1 MIVRSSCALVAV
13 PLLALVLA
21 GCTGLTAGPE
31 VSTTTPVPVSSD
43 SAYVRAKRA
52 VQAEGFTLDVQDSLG
67 GRLAGLRYPSATAK
81 MGTAAVCRV
90 QLAIALHGGPE
101 RTDLGWTSRWIAPV
115 AMATTTNDVCE
126 KDRTETIAR
135 IEQVIVPPQQ

>member
-1 MIVRSSCALVAV
+1 MFHRSCCRLGAT
-13 PLLALVLA
+13 PFLALITIGCSGLA
-21 GCTGLTAGPE
+21 AGPE
-31 VSTTTPVPVSSD
+31 VSTTTPVPVSRD

-67 GRLAGLRYPSATAK
+67 GRLVGLRYPSLTART
-81 MGTAAVCRV
+81 GTAAACRV
-90 QLAIALHGGPE
+90 QLALALHGGPE

-115 AMATTTNDVCE
+115 AMAESKNEVCE
-126 KDRTETIAR
+126 TDRTETLAR